1 VCLCV
6 CTGDMKEL
14 VILLLFVSIWV
25 IVGGFVCCQRPAVVN
40 IGAIFT
46 FDSVIGKAAKPAM
59 EAAVSDV
66 NNDSRIRTKL
76 NLLMDDV
83 NSSVFL
89 GTIDG
94 NFQILCLSFSLF
106 TFFLNF
112 AVLSLIDIFFN
123 IYSHLKS

>member
-1 VCLCV
+1 MCV
-6 CTGDMKEL
+6 CVPGDMKEL

-25 IVGGFVCCQRPAVVN
+25 IVNGFVCCQRPAVVN

-59 EAAVSDV
+59 EAALSDV
-66 NNDSRIRTKL
+66 NNDSRIQTKL

-94 NFQILCLSFSLF
+94 GKRSSLLGL
-106 TFFLNF
+106 TM
-112 AVLSLIDIFFN
+112 IMGGMG
-123 IYSHLKS
+123 